1 MKDLMS
7 RAAGVMILMGLALPA
22 FIFYNI
28 FFSGPS
34 TPGLA
39 EAVEITEQF
48 NHLAGGDFRVLSV
61 HEAGPTVRARIV
73 LEPPATDDGDMHLR
87 GLNAQYDFQSV
98 LGRDQD
104 LGVVVGET
112 DDAGA
117 FRSLGVIFFSAA
129 TQQSRFRRVSAGSS
143 E

>member
-1 MKDLMS
+1 MS
-7 RAAGVMILMGLALPA
+7 RAAGVMIFMGLALPA
-22 FIFYNI
+22 FIIYSI
-28 FFSGPS
+28 FVSGPS
-34 TPGLA
+34 TPGLS

-48 NHLAGGDFRVLSV
+48 DHLAGGDFRILSV
-61 HEAGPTVRARIV
+61 HSAGPTVRAKIV

-98 LGRDQD
+98 LGREQD

-112 DDAGA
+112 DEAGS
-117 FRSLGVIFFSAA
+117 FRSLGMIFFSAA
-129 TQQSRFRRVSAGSS
+129 TQQSRFRRIAAGPA

>member
-1 MKDLMS
+1 MS
-7 RAAGVMILMGLALPA
+7 RAAGVMILMGLALPG
-22 FIFYNI
+22 FIFYSI

-34 TPGLA
+34 IPGIS

-48 NHLAGGDFRVLSV
+48 DHLAGGDFRVLSV
-61 HEAGPTVRARIV
+61 LSAGPTVRARIV

-87 GLNAQYDFQSV
+87 GLNAQYDFQAV

-104 LGVVVGET
+104 LGVLVGEN
-112 DDAGA
+112 DEAGV
-117 FRSLGVIFFSAA
+117 FRPLGMIFFSAA
-129 TQQSRFRRVSAGSS
+129 TQQSHFRRVAAGPS

>member
-1 MKDLMS
+1 MS
-7 RAAGVMILMGLALPA
+7 RAAGVMILMGLALPG
-22 FIFYNI
+22 FIFYSI

-34 TPGLA
+34 TPGIS

-48 NHLAGGDFRVLSV
+48 DHLAGGDFRVLSV
-61 HEAGPTVRARIV
+61 HSAGPTVQAKIT
-73 LEPPATDDGDMHLR
+73 LEPPATDKGDMHLR

-104 LGVVVGET
+104 LGVVVGQT
-112 DDAGA
+112 DDAGV
-117 FRSLGVIFFSAA
+117 FRPLGMIFFSAA
-129 TQQSRFRRVSAGSS
+129 TQQSHFRRVNVGPS

>member
-1 MKDLMS
+1 MS

-22 FIFYNI
+22 FIFYSI

-34 TPGLA
+34 TPGMS
-39 EAVEITEQF
+39 EAVEITGQF
-48 NHLAGGDFRVLSV
+48 DHLAGGDFRVLSV
-61 HEAGPTVRARIV
+61 HSAGPTVRAKIV

-112 DDAGA
+112 DEAGA
-117 FRSLGVIFFSAA
+117 FRSLGVIFYSAA
-129 TQQSRFRRVSAGSS
+129 TQQSHFRRVAVEPS